1 MMKAN
6 DFDGYVGL
14 KSNYPIYDREIIV
27 DLVAYVTCDA

>member
-14 KSNYPIYDREIIV
+14 NLVIPVYDREIIV